1 MTAWLSFV
9 HVGAELHH
17 LGSASPTVS
26 LRLIKLNELILL
38 DFQNL
43 NEKKKQKPV
52 CVLNKCLIESKDDSL
67 LISAYV
73 WIIKY
78 VPTCAGI
85 SGATFPRA
93 VSERKYAIP

>member
-43 NEKKKQKPV
+43 NEKCHGYLAASSHDMK
-52 CVLNKCLIESKDDSL
+52 
-67 LISAYV
+67 
-73 WIIKY
+73 
-78 VPTCAGI
+78 
-85 SGATFPRA
+85 
-93 VSERKYAIP
+93 